1 MKDFTEIMQILIVKT
16 LKKIITNSFDIEG
29 LNTASYILCK
39 SKGYSSSSIGNN
51 KDRSGRGRGEKV
63 HHHYVIHKI

>member
-16 LKKIITNSFDIEG
+16 LKKNITNSFDIEG

>member
-1 MKDFTEIMQILIVKT
+1 MKGFTEIMQILIVKT